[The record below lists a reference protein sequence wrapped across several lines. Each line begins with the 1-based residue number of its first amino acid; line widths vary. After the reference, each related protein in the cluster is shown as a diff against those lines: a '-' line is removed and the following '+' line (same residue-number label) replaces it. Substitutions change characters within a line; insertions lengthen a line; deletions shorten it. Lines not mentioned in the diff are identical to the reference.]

1 MSWIDELLDE
11 MDEEKAAKTKP
22 SMAIAFAGEVEFNK
36 ATEADNSG
44 RTVRF
49 RIVIHPEEVERR
61 HPFES
66 FTRKRRGHAGS
77 RFEASFNEIDG
88 NREFMLELMLLN
100 WVANPRGEFVDFSLT
115 FEAPTHPFMGCTR
128 GSKDA
133 PGTRFMMV
141 AVEIN
146 DDQAIV
152 QELRAEQEEHSRRT
166 GRPQHL
172 SNAARIMTK
181 NPRLWEWLHE
191 TEGTP
196 AQGGEVNAEWDTY
209 TADAWLKEHLGIA
222 SKADLDSDGPEAV
235 AAIVKFH
242 RLRTRFVEWQCD
254 NGYEIEA

>member
-1 MSWIDELLDE
+1 MSTPWIDELLAE
-11 MDEEKAAKTKP
+11 MDEEEAGKVKP
-22 SMAIAFAGEVEFNK
+22 SIKVCFAGEVEFNK

-49 RIVIHPEEVERR
+49 RIIRHPEEVDRR

-77 RFEASFNEIDG
+77 RFEASFSEIEG
-88 NREFMLELMLLN
+88 NREFMMELMLLN
-100 WVANPRGEFVDFSLT
+100 WAANPRGEFVDFSLT

-141 AVEIN
+141 AVEVN

-152 QELRAEQEEHSRRT
+152 QEMRTEQEEHSRRT

-181 NPRLWEWLHE
+181 NERFHEWIEEL
-191 TEGTP
+191 TGKF
-196 AQGGEVNAEWDTY
+196 VDTVI
-209 TADAWLKEHLGIA
+209 ADTWLKAELGIA
-222 SKADLDSDGPEAV
+222 SKADLDTNGPEAL

-242 RLRTRFVEWQCD
+242 KVRERFLDWQD
-254 NGYEIEA
+254 ANGYTINE